1 MLRNERLP
9 APRMPNA
16 RLLSIELERF
26 KSYEARTKVDLSPLT
41 VVIGRNNSGKSSINQ
56 ALLLLKQTLEHPRP
70 DVALH
75 LEGPVD
81 ALGLGELTFGWPTN
95 GSAGPRIALRWRS
108 EIEVSRQ
115 WSEARRPDVLNAIGS
130 ALLTS
135 LQEFANA
142 QDAGRPSIAVET
154 TLTLEFR
161 QIEGQ
166 VALWSA
172 GLDTAP
178 VGEQQ
183 QIAFHFQRS
192 KQDAWQVL
200 FRGDPASHA
209 KVEFDHFLPFVGLD
223 RRSVGPRSRE
233 RAWHN
238 AYLLVLKQP
247 LDDLRALLVNL
258 QFLGST
264 RELPAQ
270 LYRPSASSLDT
281 IGVSGERAAH
291 LIHARQRD
299 VVHYLPPVV
308 KTADDNVGETR
319 RVRARPFMDAVNDV
333 LAGLGIATQLSVQDF
348 PNAGFRLLFGSS
360 SLTHV
365 GRGLTYLLPIV
376 ELGLFGDPLRFSGD
390 QGEEDLAEYIARC
403 PQPTHLIFEEP
414 ESHLHPKVQ
423 SRLAEWM
430 VALAMAN
437 RQVIVETHSD
447 HLVRRLRGMVARARP
462 GSALESWL
470 TSSVSMIEVD
480 QDTAGRSSIVTS
492 RLTARGQLAEHW
504 PADFMDESTDEE
516 SSIYYA
522 ALAKSAHDPDVTS
535 GVVHDEGPEP
545 DDVAP

>member
-1 MLRNERLP
+1 
-9 APRMPNA
+9 MPNA
-16 RLLSIELERF
+16 RLLSLELERF
-26 KSYEARTKVDLSPLT
+26 KSYDARTKVDFSPLT

-56 ALLLLKQTLEHPRP
+56 ALLLLKQTLEHPRS

-95 GSAGPRIALRWRS
+95 GSAGPRISVHWRS

-115 WSEARRPDVLNAIGS
+115 WDEANRPDVSNAIAS
-130 ALLTS
+130 ALLKS
-135 LQEFANA
+135 LLAFAHA
-142 QDAGRPSIAVET
+142 QVDGRASVVVET

-161 QIEGQ
+161 QVDGQ
-166 VALWSA
+166 VALSSA
-172 GLDTAP
+172 ELDSAQ
-178 VGEQQ
+178 VGQQ
-183 QIAFHFQRS
+183 QQPAFRFQRS
-192 KQDAWQVL
+192 KQGAWQVF

-238 AYLLVLKQP
+238 AYLLIFKQP
-247 LDDLRALLVNL
+247 LDDLRELLVNL

-308 KTADDNVGETR
+308 ATIDDDVGMTA
-319 RVRARPFMDAVNDV
+319 RVRARPFMEAVNDV

-360 SLTHV
+360 SLAHV

-376 ELGLFGDPLRFSGD
+376 ELGLFGDPLRFSGET
-390 QGEEDLAEYIARC
+390 GEEDLAEYVTRC

-447 HLVRRLRGMVARARP
+447 HLVRRLRGLVARAKP

-480 QDTAGRSSIVTS
+480 QDPDGRSSIMTS
-492 RLTARGQLAEHW
+492 RLTPRGQLADHW

-516 SSIYYA
+516 SRIYYA
-522 ALAKSAHDPDVTS
+522 SLDKAAREPDATS

-545 DDVAP
+545 DDAAP